1 MSMAEQPGT
10 VVEWS
15 GYMAAIDAAGQRVI
29 ARLPR
34 DATDDDRHQA
44 YLTMFGA
51 LTSVYFTIV
60 HSDPDHP
67 LLVPWLGF
75 HQNILAPCADTV
87 YLNTAIN
94 GEGVYRFTA
103 EIGDLPIAILQ
114 TQGSSQMVTGTKVRA
129 LCDID
134 LTKLQ
139 RDGNG
144 RIELLLSQERP
155 AGYRGEWVSL
165 HPTARLAMLRLVS
178 DDWGRQTDPRLTIER
193 LDVPSRA
200 VRRTAAEL
208 DNRMRMIAPYLENT
222 ATRWVDH
229 VAELEL
235 DGVVNALKMND
246 YGFVGGI
253 PTQSYFEG
261 IFDIRDDEALI
272 IEAPMPTVCGYWSI
286 CLADR
291 LYSTIDWIN
300 NQASLNRSQARS
312 DGDGRLRV
320 VVANVDPGVPNWV
333 DTVGR
338 RRCVMQWRWANC
350 SSHPH
355 PSVRKVALG
364 ELRNYL
370 PEDTPSISIAERD
383 ASLRRRREA
392 AQLRRLW

>member
-1 MSMAEQPGT
+1 MTKQLQAAP
-10 VVEWS
+10 EWS
-15 GYMAAIDAAGQRVI
+15 SYMAAIDAAGQRVI
-29 ARLPR
+29 GRLPA

-44 YLTMFGA
+44 YLTLFGA

-87 YLNTAIN
+87 YFNTAIN

-114 TQGSSQMVTGTKVRA
+114 TQGASQMVTGTKVRA
-129 LCDID
+129 LSDID

-139 RDGNG
+139 RDASG
-144 RIELLLSQERP
+144 RIELVLSQERP
-155 AGYRGEWVSL
+155 PDYRGEWVSL
-165 HPTARLAMLRLVS
+165 HATARLAMLRLVS
-178 DDWGRQTDPRLTIER
+178 DDWGRQTDPRITIER
-193 LDVPSRA
+193 LDIPSRA
-200 VRRTAAEL
+200 VRRTAADL
-208 DNRMRMIAPYLENT
+208 DTRMRMIAPYIENT

-229 VAELEL
+229 VAELER
-235 DGVVNALKMND
+235 DGVVNTLRMYD
-246 YGFVGGI
+246 YGFVGGV

-272 IEAPMPTVCGYWSI
+272 IEAPLPVVCGYWSI
-286 CLADR
+286 CIADR

-300 NQASLNRSQARS
+300 NQASLNRSQAHY
-312 DGDGRLRV
+312 DNDGRLRV
-320 VVANVDPGVPNWV
+320 VVANVDPGVPNWI

-350 SSHPH
+350 SSQPL
-355 PSVRKVALG
+355 PSVRKVSLAD
-364 ELRNYL
+364 LRTHL
-370 PEDTPSISIAERD
+370 PEDTPVMAPAERD
-383 ASLRRRREA
+383 ASLRRRRES